1 MDQMFQLQRQ
11 IQGLH
16 QELNTLNQVAGQL
29 QRSESNHAMEL
40 QRLSQS
46 ENMASQQLQTI
57 QQICSRLSQ
66 DVNMLSGITQQI
78 TPQLTTMPL
87 TSGQWGGSMY
97 SGQIGTGQ
105 YSPSQYGT
113 FGAQFGGNR
122 SDEFARNQQ
131 ISAMAANRYG
141 AGFSGNDY
149 ADNQYINNMVSQ
161 GMLGS
166 QRNLGTSN
174 YGVSSFG
181 TGIGQTGFSSNI
193 AGNYPIQP
201 AHPVS
206 YLGTPTQ
213 FGGGSFTGSVYSPSY
228 GSSFSTSGQLGSGL
242 ASSAMMGMGGQN
254 IGAYSN
260 F

>member
-16 QELNTLNQVAGQL
+16 QELNTLNQVAAQL
-29 QRSESNHAMEL
+29 QRSEANHAVEL
-40 QRLSQS
+40 QRISQS
-46 ENMASQQLQTI
+46 ENVASQQLQTI
-57 QQICSRLSQ
+57 QQICNRLSQ
-66 DVNMLSGITQQI
+66 DINMLSGMTQQI
-78 TPQLTTMPL
+78 TPQFTGMPM
-87 TSGQWGGSMY
+87 TSGQFGSSLY
-97 SGQIGTGQ
+97 GSQIGTGQ

-122 SDEFARNQQ
+122 SDEFSRNQQ

-141 AGFSGNDY
+141 AGFGGNDY
-149 ADNQYINNMVSQ
+149 ASNQYINNLVSQ

-166 QRNLGTSN
+166 QNRMGAGN

-181 TGIGQTGFSSNI
+181 TGFGQTGFSSNI
-193 AGNYPIQP
+193 AGNIPVEP

-206 YLGTPTQ
+206 YLSTPTQ
-213 FGGGSFTGSVYSPSY
+213 FGGSGLAGSVYSPAY

-242 ASSAMMGMGGQN
+242 ASQSMMGMSTPN
-254 IGAYSN
+254 IGQYSN